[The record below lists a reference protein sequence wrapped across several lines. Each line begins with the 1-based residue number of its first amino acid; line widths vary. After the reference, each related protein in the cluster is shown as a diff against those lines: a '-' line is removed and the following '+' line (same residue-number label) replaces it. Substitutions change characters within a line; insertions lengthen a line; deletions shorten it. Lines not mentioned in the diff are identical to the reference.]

1 MFLMM
6 MRRLSLMLIVVKI
19 HNKRGRRMDT
29 FVQRFADKIKGVITG
44 FDRIVFKGYIRPLMF
59 TDGARRF
66 FQSRGILNK
75 DYKSWVMEQS
85 SKIIDSADAYALATC
100 GRKITP
106 ISSCH
111 ERKETIAHER
121 QQELGIKSGII
132 GVWSCVEACSTY
144 RAHYDAVAGFPQL
157 RREYSRCK
165 HLYFYYDHSLYGFV
179 SVRLQTWF
187 PYGIQ
192 IALNGRE
199 WLRRSLD
206 KERIPFVLHGNKFLH
221 IADYRRAQ
229 QLLDAQTNARWVPL
243 LTGFLPVAFPS
254 MSKTLGPQ
262 FSYYWT
268 LWQSEWATDYVFETP
283 AALNQIMDGLLR
295 HAIMTGTSDRVLRY
309 MGRPVDVAGQPHPAA
324 NPELL
329 TRVNTWHDGMRIRHW
344 VDKNSVKLYNE
355 QNILRTETTVNNPGM
370 FRVFRRPEGQKHG
383 QAKKRMALRKGLAD
397 ITLRSQVSAD
407 VNHRFMEQMATL
419 RDDTPLRD
427 LLKDLTRP
435 SVQDGRRIR
444 ALDITGKDRA
454 LLLALADPK
463 YVLSGITNKMLQE
476 HLRSSSWAK
485 NGTAKQLAARI
496 SRNLRLLRDHGLIRK
511 MPNQRKYILTEKGRT
526 LSTALNAL
534 LAASIQTLMEKAA

>member
-1 MFLMM
+1 
-6 MRRLSLMLIVVKI
+6 
-19 HNKRGRRMDT
+19 MDN
-29 FVQRFADKIKGVITG
+29 FVQRFADKIKGYVTG
-44 FDRIVFKGYIRPLMF
+44 FDRIVFKGCFRPLMYAA
-59 TDGARRF
+59 GAQWF

-75 DYKSWVMEQS
+75 DYKAWVMAQS
-85 SKIIDSADAYALATC
+85 SKMIESADSYARATC
-100 GRKITP
+100 GRGITP

-111 ERKETIAHER
+111 ERKETIAHKR
-121 QQELGIKSGII
+121 QQELGIKSGLI

-144 RAHYDAVAGFPQL
+144 RAHYDAQAGFPQL
-157 RREYSRCK
+157 RHDYSRCK
-165 HLYFYYDHSLYGFV
+165 HLYFYYDHPVYGFM
-179 SVRLQTWF
+179 SVRMQTWF

-221 IADYRRAQ
+221 IADYNKAQ
-229 QLLDAQTNARWVPL
+229 QMLNTQTDSQWIQIL
-243 LTGFLPVAFPS
+243 SGFLPKVFPT
-254 MSKTLGPQ
+254 MSKTLGSQ

-283 AALNQIMDGLLR
+283 ATLNSIMEGLLR
-295 HAIMTGTSDRVLRY
+295 HAIMTGTCDRVLRY
-309 MGRPVDVAGQPHPAA
+309 MGRPVNAAGQPHPAA

-355 QNILRTETTVNNPGM
+355 QNILRTEMTMNNPGM
-370 FRVFRRPEGQKHG
+370 FRVFRRPEGQKQG
-383 QAKKRMALRKGLAD
+383 RAKKRMALRKGLGD
-397 ITLRSQVSAD
+397 ITLRTQISAD

-427 LLKDLTRP
+427 LLKDITKP

-444 ALDITGKDRA
+444 ALDIIGKDRS
-454 LLLALADPK
+454 LLSELADPK
-463 YVLSGITNKMLQE
+463 YVVSGITNKMLQLQL
-476 HLRSSSWAK
+476 HASPWAK
-485 NGTAKQLAARI
+485 DGTSKQLASRI
-496 SRNLRLLRDHGLIRK
+496 TRHLRLLRDHGLIRK

-526 LSTALNAL
+526 LTTALNAL
-534 LAASIQTLMEKAA
+534 LSASIQSLMEKAA